1 MIAHFFDIDTL
12 ITVDNNVWIV
22 SKSKPGTPI
31 IKISKSEFNLIKKGI
46 YKKYN
51 SKLNINGINYWLTE
65 NLFNNLKIK
74 CNRYNHDITNLAF
87 SMQEFIDQEIIENLK
102 HEIHYDH
109 FKHLKN
115 KTEDIYII
123 CSKRSKKSYKP
134 IIEKLEKKMS
144 EIGLSIIKYYYL
156 SETFYNKNDDNI
168 SYKKSKL
175 LLQHLL
181 GLKTEQN
188 KFTETKL
195 KEYNKIFYYGDDIKS
210 LTSIQRS
217 DKLFSVILDQSSDL
231 IKDTLKEKIRN
242 NEKVIITKK
251 VTYNDVNL
259 FEDEKVVINYSYIK
273 KTFENFNY
281 LNI

>member
-51 SKLNINGINYWLTE
+51 SKLNINGINYWLPE

-181 GLKTEQN
+181 GLKTEKN
-188 KFTETKL
+188 KFTETEL